1 MLFLTTL
8 STVQKDSMSVDG
20 KHHMKTSYYHD
31 TCISGPFTKKTRLIK
46 SDYFKECQL
55 IK

>member
-20 KHHMKTSYYHD
+20 KHPMKA
-31 TCISGPFTKKTRLIK
+31 
-46 SDYFKECQL
+46 KEMSVN
-55 IK
+55 